1 MTQLQL
7 QHLLRTRNSLERAQ
21 KENARARLHSTTY
34 RGVLYTNEHQPKETH
49 GEFSYRGLKY
59 TK

>member
-7 QHLLRTRNSLERAQ
+7 QHLLRTREELSAAK
-21 KENARARLHSTTY
+21 KENERARLHSTTY
-34 RGVLYTNEHQPKETH
+34 RGVLYSSNHSPTETH
-49 GEFSYRGLKY
+49 GDFSYRGLKY

>member
-1 MTQLQL
+1 MNPLQL
-7 QHLLRTRNSLERAQ
+7 QHLLLTRNSLQRAQ
-21 KENARARLHSTTY
+21 RENARARLHATTY
-34 RGVLYTNEHQPKETH
+34 RGVLYTNEHKPTETH